1 MLDTVIQ
8 NENLNKYLT
17 SFEKGKVIFF
27 EGDDT
32 QDLFIL
38 VSGHI
43 DILKGK
49 KKIVEITEKGSLF
62 GEMSFLLGTKRTAS
76 VKATNDVKTIRIP
89 KQEIATFLHEFPD
102 VAREITKLLAQ
113 RLDKTNQV
121 LYGLKEF
128 CDQLPDAVIATDKE
142 GKIITWNSA
151 AEKLYGRT
159 WDQMCNKSVEKIY
172 EAPKVYQKLQRLRT
186 PEGSLFWKLVITII
200 L

>member
-8 NENLNKYLT
+8 NKNLNKHLT

-62 GEMSFLLGTKRTAS
+62 GEMSFLLGTQRTAT
-76 VKATNDVKTIRIP
+76 VKATNDVKT
-89 KQEIATFLHEFPD
+89 
-102 VAREITKLLAQ
+102 
-113 RLDKTNQV
+113 
-121 LYGLKEF
+121 
-128 CDQLPDAVIATDKE
+128 
-142 GKIITWNSA
+142 
-151 AEKLYGRT
+151 
-159 WDQMCNKSVEKIY
+159 
-172 EAPKVYQKLQRLRT
+172 
-186 PEGSLFWKLVITII
+186 
-200 L
+200 